1 MVETATDKNDE
12 DASDKKVQVEI
23 GAPIFVWLLLLV
35 VSLAIVIF
43 AQDGLIPKSGIGGSL
58 MSIANLILFM
68 PGALILPIIIGAA
81 IGAEIGRSSK
91 DMKVATKAGIINGV
105 YAGIIYIIAIVI
117 IYEIITYVL
126 PSAMPSISF
135 LLSYW
140 LAMPFALVVLV
151 SLGFAVLSHSRKVSV
166 G

>member
-1 MVETATDKNDE
+1 MFLW
-12 DASDKKVQVEI
+12 I
-23 GAPIFVWLLLLV
+23 LLLV
-35 VSLAIVIF
+35 ISLVVIIA
-43 AQDGLIPKSGIGGSL
+43 AQSGIIPKGGIGGS
-58 MSIANLILFM
+58 IVGVADLILFM

-81 IGAEIGRSSK
+81 IGAEIGRNSK
-91 DMKVATKAGIINGV
+91 DMKVAARAGVINGV

-117 IYEIITYVL
+117 IYEIIKYVL
-126 PSAMPSISF
+126 PSAIPSISF
-135 LLSYW
+135 LISYW